1 MSKANYFRVKGTA
14 AIKNKKHLK
23 KTKLGIPTSNLQEW
37 FKIEE
42 EKIRKNRNW

>member
-1 MSKANYFRVKGTA
+1 MNKSSYFRLKGTTS
-14 AIKNKKHLK
+14 IKNKKHLK
-23 KTKLGIPTSNLQEW
+23 KNKLDIPNSNLEEW